1 SLREAIATREPSDA
15 NARAHARPMPLL
27 PPVISTT
34 FPSNP
39 SFMPFP
45 PAGAE
50 CSIIS
55 HVARITLGLGTSH
68 GPMLSVAPEIWPERV
83 NADRVNPQHF
93 YKAKTYRFDEL
104 VGLRKQHR
112 SHAGGVSGD

>member
-1 SLREAIATREPSDA
+1 
-15 NARAHARPMPLL
+15 MPLL

-50 CSIIS
+50 CSIVS
-55 HVARITLGLGTSH
+55 HVARITLGLGTSQ

-93 YKAKTYRFDEL
+93 HKRQNLPVRRIGRAPETTQIARRRR
-104 VGLRKQHR
+104 VRR
-112 SHAGGVSGD
+112 